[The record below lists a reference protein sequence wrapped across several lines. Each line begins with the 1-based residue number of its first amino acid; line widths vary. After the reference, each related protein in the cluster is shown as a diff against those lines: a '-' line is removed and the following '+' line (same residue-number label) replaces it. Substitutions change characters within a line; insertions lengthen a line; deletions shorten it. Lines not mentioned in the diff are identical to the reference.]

1 MPIVTVPVTTSTRKK
16 TIYNSNQ
23 RVNAKT
29 IGNIPGLEDDLVLY
43 PKSIAMIIRELFD
56 VLPTDKQFFN
66 GNIESFDTTE
76 IVTKEGAYLV
86 GDDIYYLEALTL
98 APTAAGFW
106 GFFEIEL
113 EAIDSDPASLQFF
126 DVSTNTVSQQVV
138 NTRKS
143 YNIKVYENYNTT
155 ASFPTLTPG
164 RIKWIEFKKDAA
176 FGNIIEVKKLLNSV
190 VLPKDKSGTVALL
203 EDQTFIGL
211 NDTPVSY
218 SGQNGKYPR
227 VNSSEDGIEFAELPG
242 LITGGLMFN
251 NATTPPSLSSGF
263 YGINGK
269 LIEKPTDVALTLT
282 DTIAQA
288 RQTFESFSQ
297 YLILMNSVG
306 VVKYCLYGESQ
317 VASGTISSITGTGT
331 TKTINFATG
340 TLTSGSNKILVIT
353 GNNGVNGIFKIA
365 SNPTSSSATFESVSS
380 VIGGSSGTWTVYER
394 ISTLHGVGSNTAIT
408 NNTDVLKY
416 TPSYG
421 ENGWATGIVSFDHSK
436 NGFYLNIP
444 GLTEFRVIGNFRTN
458 GSSQVI
464 SDLVSHKNGRNKND
478 NDFKIHT
485 DNGLGGTNTTVQRF
499 STIAKAFGCDYVII
513 NDNSANGASCEIKR
527 SGYFSGSHTGGNNS
541 TNAFLAIS
549 INANGYLSTTPIS
562 IPPEFLIGGLT
573 HQTSAYHGSM
583 FSTRAVYSGDILR
596 PQTNARGNY
605 NPAITSFDG
614 SLIL

>member
-66 GNIESFDTTE
+66 GNVESFDTTE

-190 VLPKDKSGTVALL
+190 VLPKDKSGTLALL

-211 NDTPVSY
+211 NDTPSSY
-218 SGQNGKYPR
+218 SGQKGRVPVVNQEENGIIFQQQFGLLDSKW
-227 VNSSEDGIEFAELPG
+227 SSRKFSPSPSEPWFRKDLDQTFNISNWPLLVPELRNTKWEIGSVSIFNVIGFTTGTVTRLQLEDTLTARNLIRALLEDYHFSKSYTPSTNADGADSDSEFSAWSFIVR
-242 LITGGLMFN
+242 ITSDIGAGT
-251 NATTPPSLSSGF
+251 NAPKLGQEFRIRYLSSLANTLSVTNR
-263 YGINGK
+263 YIC
-269 LIEKPTDVALTLT
+269 IEK
-282 DTIAQA
+282 DT
-288 RQTFESFSQ
+288 SS
-297 YLILMNSVG
+297 L
-306 VVKYCLYGESQ
+306 
-317 VASGTISSITGTGT
+317 ASTGTGT
-331 TKTINFATG
+331 IEIYPFRMASGGTPNTTQARWRKTGEAG
-340 TLTSGSNKILVIT
+340 LLTPG
-353 GNNGVNGIFKIA
+353 
-365 SNPTSSSATFESVSS
+365 ATFY
-380 VIGGSSGTWTVYER
+380 SG
-394 ISTLHGVGSNTAIT
+394 
-408 NNTDVLKY
+408 
-416 TPSYG
+416 
-421 ENGWATGIVSFDHSK
+421 
-436 NGFYLNIP
+436 
-444 GLTEFRVIGNFRTN
+444 
-458 GSSQVI
+458 
-464 SDLVSHKNGRNKND
+464 SDLVEIPANSRVRDRGQLHY
-478 NDFKIHT
+478 HT
-485 DNGLGGTNTTVQRF
+485 FQLSAGATGFWLEGG
-499 STIAKAFGCDYVII
+499 
-513 NDNSANGASCEIKR
+513 
-527 SGYFSGSHTGGNNS
+527 GSLATGGGGAGNPSGNM
-541 TNAFLAIS
+541 S
-549 INANGYLSTTPIS
+549 ILGPIASPTDGTPRTG
-562 IPPEFLIGGLT
+562 PG
-573 HQTSAYHGSM
+573 
-583 FSTRAVYSGDILR
+583 
-596 PQTNARGNY
+596 ARGRESIEYLYGNGVIY
-605 NPAITSFDG
+605 LT
-614 SLIL
+614 